1 MSKIKLFESHELGFF
16 LSKDFLEGIFKVLI
30 DWGYLS
36 KLIYISEKP
45 YKPSEYRTKFDSLD
59 LDLTDEEMNSWVVD
73 FDFELVTPPNLEES
87 IIRDIRQKCESNG
100 LNYFIERMPSG
111 RYILTIMQFLPR
123 FVQDLCDKI
132 VEFDKSGFSSLYKN
146 VRFFVK
152 LSFSKSQEVILRVF
166 FIGPIP
172 KNKTDIL
179 IFSKFLEIE
188 LGKKLKYSV
197 DIEFMNTEKTKYGEC
212 LVYNLPY

>member
-36 KLIYISEKP
+36 ELIYVSEKP
-45 YKPSEYRTKFDSLD
+45 YKPSQYKSKFDSLN
-59 LDLTDEEMNSWVVD
+59 LDLTSEEMNSWVVD
-73 FDFELVTPPNLEES
+73 FDFELITPPNLEES
-87 IIRDIRQKCESNG
+87 IVQDICEKCESNG
-100 LNYFIERMPSG
+100 LTYFIERMPSG

-123 FVQDLCDKI
+123 FVQDFCNKI
-132 VEFDKSGFSSLYKN
+132 VEFDKSGFSSIYKN

-152 LSFSKSQEVILRVF
+152 LSFSKNQEVILRVF
-166 FIGPIP
+166 FIGETP

-179 IFSKFLEIE
+179 IFSKFLEGE

-197 DIEFMNTEKTKYGEC
+197 EIEFMDNEKTKFGKC